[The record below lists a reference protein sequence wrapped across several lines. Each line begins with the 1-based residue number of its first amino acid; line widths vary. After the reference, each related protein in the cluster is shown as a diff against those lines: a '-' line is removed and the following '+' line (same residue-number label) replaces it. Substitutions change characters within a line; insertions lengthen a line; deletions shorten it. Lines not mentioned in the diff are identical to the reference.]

1 MTHQTLAQIF
11 FWLLAA
17 IAVGSALLTITRRN
31 AVHSALFLV
40 MCFFSLAGLY
50 VMLNAQFIAAVQVIV
65 YAGAIM
71 VLFLF
76 VVMLLESGN
85 AESGLNTVSFQSAL
99 GWTFGIIIALQLA
112 YIFFALKIAAVAKE
126 EMVPQSVINKV
137 GSTEMVST
145 VLYTKYIYPFE
156 IVSVLL
162 LIAIVGAIVIAKK
175 TRKET

>member
-1 MTHQTLAQIF
+1 
-11 FWLLAA
+11 
-17 IAVGSALLTITRRN
+17 
-31 AVHSALFLV
+31 
-40 MCFFSLAGLY
+40 
-50 VMLNAQFIAAVQVIV
+50 MLNAQFIAAVQVIV

-112 YIFFALKIAAVAKE
+112 YIFFALKIATVAKDE
-126 EMVPQSVINKV
+126 LVPQSVIRKV

-145 VLYTKYIYPFE
+145 VLYTKYLYPFE